1 MLLAFGPVSF
11 LLELGELNRNGLLGN
26 AALAISLFLKKLFI
40 FKIHFYF
47 YLAWVFATAHVG

>member
-1 MLLAFGPVSF
+1 MQPW
-11 LLELGELNRNGLLGN
+11 R
-26 AALAISLFLKKLFI
+26 SLSLKKKLFI